1 MWGYVIFKNASEG
14 LAGVGSLLYGVRGF
28 FRRWQKVA
36 GKRDFTEFV
45 GILWE
50 SVIFLI

>member
-1 MWGYVIFKNASEG
+1 MGARAWQAWEVCYM
-14 LAGVGSLLYGVRGF
+14 GSGGF

-36 GKRDFTEFV
+36 EKLDFTEFV